1 MNSTLSRTNSNST
14 REFTSNSLRIIQS
27 KQNQKILSKINN
39 FTPTDCEFKD
49 INEINDESFDID
61 KEIVQNTSAMLD
73 NSLVKNIET
82 MESIFQLKTTERDL
96 LDKENERSIVKE
108 IKEEKEKKE
117 KEKRNMTNTTE
128 IINQPKFNYKKM
140 IVVVLIITIV
150 IFSFLSG
157 FGLKYLLK

>member
-1 MNSTLSRTNSNST
+1 MNSTLSRTNGNST

-39 FTPTDCEFKD
+39 FAPTNCEFKD
-49 INEINDESFDID
+49 INEINDESFDLD

-96 LDKENERSIVKE
+96 LDKENEKSIIKE
-108 IKEEKEKKE
+108 IKEEKEKE
-117 KEKRNMTNTTE
+117 KQNTTNATTE
-128 IINQPKFNYKKM
+128 NNTQPKFNYKKM
-140 IVVVLIITIV
+140 IIIILIITII

>member
-1 MNSTLSRTNSNST
+1 M
-14 REFTSNSLRIIQS
+14 S
-27 KQNQKILSKINN
+27 KQA
-39 FTPTDCEFKD
+39 
-49 INEINDESFDID
+49 
-61 KEIVQNTSAMLD
+61 AMLD

-117 KEKRNMTNTTE
+117 KEKQNMTNTTE

>member
-1 MNSTLSRTNSNST
+1 MNSTLSRTNRDST

-39 FTPTDCEFKD
+39 FIPTNCEFKD

-96 LDKENERSIVKE
+96 LDKENEKSIVKE
-108 IKEEKEKKE
+108 IKEEKEKVKQ
-117 KEKRNMTNTTE
+117 NMTNTTE
-128 IINQPKFNYKKM
+128 IIQPKFNYKKM
-140 IVVVLIITIV
+140 IVVVLIITII
-150 IFSFLSG
+150 IFSYLSG

>member
-39 FTPTDCEFKD
+39 FTPTKCEFKD

-96 LDKENERSIVKE
+96 LDKENEKSIVKE
-108 IKEEKEKKE
+108 IKEEKEKVKQ
-117 KEKRNMTNTTE
+117 NMTNTTE
-128 IINQPKFNYKKM
+128 IIQPKFNYKKM
-140 IVVVLIITIV
+140 IVVVLIITII

>member
-96 LDKENERSIVKE
+96 LDKEKERSIVKE
-108 IKEEKEKKE
+108 IKEEKEKE
-117 KEKRNMTNTTE
+117 KQNMTNTTE

>member
-1 MNSTLSRTNSNST
+1 MNSTLSRTNRDST

-39 FTPTDCEFKD
+39 FIPTNCEFKD

-96 LDKENERSIVKE
+96 LDKENEKSIVKE
-108 IKEEKEKKE
+108 IKEEKEKVKQ
-117 KEKRNMTNTTE
+117 NMTNTTE
-128 IINQPKFNYKKM
+128 IIQPKFNYKKM
-140 IVVVLIITIV
+140 IVVVLIITII

>member
-1 MNSTLSRTNSNST
+1 MNSTLSRTNRDST

-39 FTPTDCEFKD
+39 FAPTNCEFKD

-96 LDKENERSIVKE
+96 LDKENEKSIVKE
-108 IKEEKEKKE
+108 IKEEKEKVKQ
-117 KEKRNMTNTTE
+117 NMTNTTE
-128 IINQPKFNYKKM
+128 IIQPKFNYKKM
-140 IVVVLIITIV
+140 IVVVLIITII

>member
-1 MNSTLSRTNSNST
+1 MNSTLSRTNRDST

-39 FTPTDCEFKD
+39 FIPTNCEFKD

-96 LDKENERSIVKE
+96 LDKENEKSIVKE
-108 IKEEKEKKE
+108 IKEEKEKVKQ
-117 KEKRNMTNTTE
+117 NMTNTTE

>member
-96 LDKENERSIVKE
+96 LDKENEKSIVKE
-108 IKEEKEKKE
+108 IKEEKEKE
-117 KEKRNMTNTTE
+117 KQNMTNTTE

>member
-39 FTPTDCEFKD
+39 FAPTNCEFKD

-96 LDKENERSIVKE
+96 LDKENEKSIVKE
-108 IKEEKEKKE
+108 IKEEKEKVKQ
-117 KEKRNMTNTTE
+117 NMTNTTE
-128 IINQPKFNYKKM
+128 IIQPKFNYKKM
-140 IVVVLIITIV
+140 IVVVLIITII

>member
-1 MNSTLSRTNSNST
+1 MNSTLSRTNRDST

-39 FTPTDCEFKD
+39 FAPTNCEFKD

-96 LDKENERSIVKE
+96 LDKENEKSIVKE
-108 IKEEKEKKE
+108 IKEEKEKVKQ
-117 KEKRNMTNTTE
+117 NITNTTE
-128 IINQPKFNYKKM
+128 IIQPKFNYKKM
-140 IVVVLIITIV
+140 IVVVLIITII